1 MKHPALLQLLCFKCI
16 ILLLLSGTLPFL
28 TCTSSVAAAA
38 YSQTGKEIVI
48 FEFFYSCSKSHACSF
63 FFFLYKSHP
72 KFQHFHGHP
81 TKLDYQSNQE
91 CKNSLH
97 LKVGLLSVLFHVV
110 GLGAVDSS
118 CSSPEEGYS
127 ITTKP
132 TTAATKAVT
141 AARGSSSAAAAI
153 GELQEL
159 TAETV
164 MELSSGGEQNQL
176 NYASFC
182 RSFSTIYSYH
192 LF

>member
-38 YSQTGKEIVI
+38 YSQT
-48 FEFFYSCSKSHACSF
+48 
-63 FFFLYKSHP
+63 
-72 KFQHFHGHP
+72 
-81 TKLDYQSNQE
+81 
-91 CKNSLH
+91 
-97 LKVGLLSVLFHVV
+97 